1 MRKRIFIL
9 LLSAIECLFIS
20 CNGYNFPS
28 HPDIA
33 GNDPNGGYIRFF
45 QFKDTSF
52 INKILIAEY
61 PENDPQFA
69 KYGQKLG
76 SKYWIPLY
84 PKNIKGQPLFGES
97 ASGAIQDFNYI
108 SGNFYTIEELV
119 DSPKF
124 IPLKGG
130 YFICYPFK
138 ALEDFGHYID
148 ADWKDFYKIDFDTVE
163 VIPGYHYNKYY
174 QVSELILANLSQK
187 STMHFM
193 RENTEMLTIDDVVEV
208 LNRLIETDRIDKY
221 CHRVSH

>member
-1 MRKRIFIL
+1 MKRKMLFL
-9 LLSAIECLFIS
+9 LLSAVACLCIS
-20 CNGYNFPS
+20 CSGFNFPGQN
-28 HPDIA
+28 PD
-33 GNDPNGGYIRFF
+33 GGYIRFF

-52 INKILIAEY
+52 MNKILISNY
-61 PENDPQFA
+61 PEDDDELA

-84 PKNIKGQPLFGES
+84 PKNIEGQPLFGDR
-97 ASGAIQDFNYI
+97 AAGAMQSFNYI
-108 SGNFYTIEELV
+108 NGDFYTIEELV
-119 DSPKF
+119 NSPKF

-130 YFICYPFK
+130 YIICYPFK

-148 ADWKDFYKIDFDTVE
+148 ADWKDFYKIDFDTVK

-208 LNRLIETDRIDKY
+208 LNRLIETDRIDKFCY
-221 CHRVSH
+221 SISH